1 MHPLYASSPGHSF
14 LAQILD
20 EISQLQP
27 KSLLT
32 PFKSVGNRALRDF
45 IKKWN
50 PDISIFPSYFF
61 NPRHHTEVNIQWR
74 RPRIRRATLGN
85 DQEPL

>member
-1 MHPLYASSPGHSF
+1 MHPLYASSPRHSF

-20 EISQLQP
+20 ELSELQP
-27 KSLLT
+27 KRLLP

-61 NPRHHTEVNIQWR
+61 NSRHHTGYIQWR